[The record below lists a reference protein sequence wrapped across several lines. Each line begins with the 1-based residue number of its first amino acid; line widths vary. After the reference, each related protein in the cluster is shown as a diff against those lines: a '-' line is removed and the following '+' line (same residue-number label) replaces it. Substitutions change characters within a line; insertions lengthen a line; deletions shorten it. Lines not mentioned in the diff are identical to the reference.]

1 MQTQDSNLSLCFL
14 AEPQTNT
21 PLLLGDKKDE
31 IETLKP
37 WITKG
42 LKQSIKVRDRLYKDM
57 TKTKSIQL
65 HQIKEQSFKM
75 YPNKIV
81 NLTKISRKSHY
92 QKFFEENKRNSKAI
106 QQGIH
111 SIIYSKKGN
120 RINTPSSLLIEGNTI
135 TDPQDISE
143 HFSNF
148 FISIG
153 QDLQKPKEISHL
165 IKTLKNSKSLGPNSI
180 PAYILKE
187 IHEKISISSSTLV
200 NKSFTTGVFPNMCKS
215 CTNPQK

>member
-1 MQTQDSNLSLCFL
+1 M
-14 AEPQTNT
+14 
-21 PLLLGDKKDE
+21 
-31 IETLKP
+31 
-37 WITKG
+37 
-42 LKQSIKVRDRLYKDM
+42 
-57 TKTKSIQL
+57 
-65 HQIKEQSFKM
+65 
-75 YPNKIV
+75 
-81 NLTKISRKSHY
+81 
-92 QKFFEENKRNSKAI
+92 
-106 QQGIH
+106 
-111 SIIYSKKGN
+111 
-120 RINTPSSLLIEGNTI
+120 LIEGNTI

-200 NKSFTTGVFPNMCKS
+200 NKSFTTGVFPNIAKVVPILKSETRLLCKNCRPIS
-215 CTNPQK
+215 LLSNIGKIIEKLIHLRLGLFLETRNCYYLFQFGFRLNFSTNNALMSIAENIQTQLDDGKYSAGVFIDLKKAFDTVDHNILLKNLD